1 MLALK
6 RTLLA
11 LLFALLL
18 FPVLS
23 RAQSLSYAKPED
35 VGFPVSGW
43 IGLPARS
50 MPISPRGPFPAL
62 RS

>member
-23 RAQSLSYAKPED
+23 RAQSLSYA
-35 VGFPVSGW
+35 
-43 IGLPARS
+43 
-50 MPISPRGPFPAL
+50 
-62 RS
+62 